1 MMVSSVSSRVCGRQR
16 DSRVAASLK
25 GAIMDFELS
34 DEQRLLRDTL
44 RAFVDEQIRPVARE
58 WEAAERYPDELVA
71 TMRQMGLFGLMV
83 PEEYGGMAADMV
95 SLALVFEEISRG
107 WMGVAGILG
116 SHSLSC
122 WMIAQYGTPEQKRAH
137 LPALA
142 TGERRTG
149 IALTEP
155 AAGSDLQG
163 IQTVARRDGDVYMVS
178 GRKTWITNARHADPL
193 PVLVKTDPAARPA
206 HAGMSVLLVDAG
218 TAGFQVV
225 RDLPKLGYHGPETC
239 ELVLDDV
246 RVPAGNLLGGTE
258 GRGLQ
263 QVLAALET
271 GRINVA
277 ARAVGVA
284 QEAYD
289 QALRYA
295 GEREAFGQKI
305 SGFQAVQLKLA
316 DMAMKLQAAR
326 LLVYWAAT
334 RADAGQRTDLESG
347 MAKVYASEVA
357 MECAVAAMQVHGGY
371 GYSREFTVERLY
383 RDAPLMAIG
392 EGTND
397 ILRTVIARAL
407 IGGRGFI
414 G

>member
-1 MMVSSVSSRVCGRQR
+1 
-16 DSRVAASLK
+16 
-25 GAIMDFELS
+25 MDFDLS
-34 DEQRLLRDTL
+34 AEQRLLRDTL
-44 RAFVDEQIRPVARE
+44 RAFVDDKIRPVARE
-58 WEAAERYPDELVA
+58 WEASGRYPDEIA
-71 TMRQMGLFGLMV
+71 AGMAEMGLFGLTV
-83 PEEYGGMAADMV
+83 PEEYGGLAADMV
-95 SLALVFEEISRG
+95 SLAIVFEEISRG

-122 WMIAQYGTPEQKRAH
+122 WMIARYGTAEQKQRY
-137 LPALA
+137 LPELA
-142 TGERRTG
+142 TGQRRTG

-155 AAGSDLQG
+155 GAGSDLQG
-163 IQTVARRDGDVYMVS
+163 ISTTARRDGDSYVIN

-193 PVLVKTDPAARPA
+193 PVLVKTDPAAVPA
-206 HAGMSVLLVDAG
+206 HRGMSVLLVDAG
-218 TAGFQVV
+218 TAGFEVI

-239 ELVLDDV
+239 ELVLDEV
-246 RVPAGNLLGGTE
+246 RVPAAQLLGGAE
-258 GRGLQ
+258 GHGLQ
-263 QVLAALET
+263 QVLGALET

-305 SGFQAVQLKLA
+305 AQFQAVQLKLA

-326 LLVYWAAT
+326 LLVYWAASK
-334 RADAGQRTDLESG
+334 ADAGQRTDLESG

-357 MECAVAAMQVHGGY
+357 LESSFTAMQVHGAY

-383 RDAPLMAIG
+383 RDAPLMVIG

-397 ILRTVIARAL
+397 ILRTVIAKSL
-407 IGGRGFI
+407 ISGRGSV